1 MGHGRGHWDGDTL
14 VVETSGF
21 AADTIIASSLKSL
34 AMRGLPHSA
43 NLRIIERFTRTTPDV
58 LDYEVTIDDPDT
70 YTQPWTATFPF
81 DLEPEYVIYEYAC
94 HEGNYGLANTL
105 SGARVSE
112 D

>member
-1 MGHGRGHWDGDTL
+1 M
-14 VVETSGF
+14 VETSGF

-43 NLRIIERFTRTTPDV
+43 NLRIVERFTRTTPDV
-58 LDYEVTIDDPDT
+58 LDYEVTIEDPDT

-81 DLEPEYVIYEYAC
+81 DSEPEYVIYEYAC

-112 D
+112 P